1 MQHRRLDGKV
11 AIVTAAT
18 AGIGLGI
25 AQRLGQEG
33 ARVVICS
40 RKQANVDETL
50 RQLKSQGIEA
60 AGCAANVGRPAHL
73 QALVDLAIEQ
83 YSKIDILV
91 SNAAVN
97 PAAGD
102 ILDMPESAIDKVLDV
117 NIKSAI
123 ILAQL
128 VRPHLPL
135 DGSIVFISSFSA
147 YAPIRPIALYAI
159 SKTTLVALTKAL
171 AEELGPSGVR
181 VNCVAPGTIPTKF
194 ASALVEDPEQK
205 RQNEERTF
213 LGRLGK
219 PSEIAAVVAFLVSS
233 DASYITGETIVAG
246 GGMHARL

>member
-1 MQHRRLDGKV
+1 M
-11 AIVTAAT
+11 
-18 AGIGLGI
+18 
-25 AQRLGQEG
+25 
-33 ARVVICS
+33 
-40 RKQANVDETL
+40 QANVDETL

-60 AGCAANVGRPAHL
+60 AGCAANVGKPAHL

-135 DGSIVFISSFSA
+135 ASPTRLA
-147 YAPIRPIALYAI
+147 CKHMCANARPAGCIGKLFQY
-159 SKTTLVALTKAL
+159 
-171 AEELGPSGVR
+171 GPSVIIETHA
-181 VNCVAPGTIPTKF
+181 NH
-194 ASALVEDPEQK
+194 S
-205 RQNEERTF
+205 
-213 LGRLGK
+213 
-219 PSEIAAVVAFLVSS
+219 IA
-233 DASYITGETIVAG
+233 
-246 GGMHARL
+246 